1 MPLGQKWGSFL
12 PVVGLDAALWVPKE
26 VRFSCERGPHVI
38 GDLGSVMALPS
49 HSSEGCGHGEKGGAA
64 VPQPLLLWLCWNVAR
79 APTCSVFLVCF
90 LFSFLFVFYFRG
102 SPELETSSDFF
113 FFWEKLLTCRF

>member
-1 MPLGQKWGSFL
+1 M
-12 PVVGLDAALWVPKE
+12 VGLNAALWVPKE
-26 VRFSCERGPHVI
+26 VRFSCGRGHLVT
-38 GDLGSVMALPS
+38 GDPGLVMALPT
-49 HSSEGCGHGEKGGAA
+49 HSSEGCDHRDKGGAA

-102 SPELETSSDFF
+102 SPELETFSDFF
-113 FFWEKLLTCRF
+113 FSGKSS